1 MTKEE
6 VTSRIIYDVIMQSI
20 PNKSDALRE
29 EMIRDNTIVHLKNLI
44 NEPQG
49 SSYWPEVQAAMAIA
63 MKSAVYRLKLNQNSS
78 VDIECYDLIE
88 NYFPELERYYDHVD
102 YLPKWVQ
109 SKLAVLMVIDPTA
122 MGGREVEGVGKRINK
137 VVFWIYSNGNDT
149 RGEGQEGSQA
159 STG

>member
-1 MTKEE
+1 MTKDE
-6 VTSRIIYDVIMQSI
+6 VTSRIIYDVLMQNNPSQR
-20 PNKSDALRE
+20 DGLRE
-29 EMIRDNTIVHLKNLI
+29 EMIRYTTIVHLKNLM
-44 NEPQG
+44 NDPQG
-49 SSYWPEVQAAMAIA
+49 SSYWPEIQAAMAIA

>member
-1 MTKEE
+1 MTRDD
-6 VTSRIIYDVIMQSI
+6 VTARIIYDVLMQNVPS
-20 PNKSDALRE
+20 KSDELRE
-29 EMIRDNTIVHLKNLI
+29 DTLKNSKIFQLP
-44 NEPQG
+44 NLLDDTHG
-49 SSYWPEVQAAMAIA
+49 SSYWPEIQAAMAIA